1 MKTMKNHFNSINY
14 LIYILILILIAA
26 CPSKGWSINPETNQ
40 VKTAKA
46 PIEDI
51 GKSERDSRAFDFR
64 LLNLIPFKPSG
75 WSGKIVV
82 SNTKGTNI
90 DDKITS
96 EDDIY
101 IDWAVLNDSDVDIS
115 SKFYTAVYIDG
126 VYLTHWFHVDGLPAN
141 YYANVIDY
149 YIGSL
154 SAGVHTIKIDAD
166 YTGVVGENNET
177 DNQYIKTIT
186 VSGLPKKSNLT
197 PYRPS
202 SWTDKIVVSASMGSN
217 IDDKIT
223 SDNDIYVDWAVINNG
238 DINMSSQFYT
248 ALYIDGDFFTNFSTD
263 KYLQL
268 NGYAYVE
275 DYKIGRLSSGIHT
288 IKIINDYTKKID
300 ETDETDN
307 FYIKNIK
314 IFPPLKKVE
323 IDSVYPSVGKMG
335 GDLKAAIKG
344 SGFDENTRVSM
355 SVDYG
360 NSALIIGSIDTSGD
374 AQSVTVVGSTAYI
387 ADGGGSGLQVVD
399 ISNPAMP
406 KIIGSID
413 TSGDAQSVTVVGST
427 AYIADGGVSGLQV
440 VDISNPAMPKII
452 GSIDTPGQA
461 KSVTIAG
468 SMAYIAD
475 GVSGLQVVDISNP
488 AMPKIIGSIDTP
500 GYARSVTIAGS
511 TAYIADGGS
520 GLQVVDIYNPENP
533 QIIASL
539 DTPGDARSVTIA
551 GSTAYIADGD
561 SGLQM
566 VDISNPKSP
575 QIIGLIDTP
584 GNAYDVTIAGSTAY
598 IADGGSGLQMV
609 DISNP
614 KSPQIIGLIDTP
626 GNAYDVT
633 IAGSTAYIADGV
645 SGLQVVNI
653 SNPENL
659 QIIGCIDT
667 PGYVEDVTIT
677 GSTAYIADG
686 VSGLQVV
693 DISNPDNP
701 QIIGSIDTP
710 GYAQS
715 VTVVGSTAYIAD
727 GDSGLQVVDISNP
740 DNPQIIASLDT
751 PGDARSVTIA
761 GSTAYIADGDSGL
774 QVVDI
779 SNPENP
785 QIIGLIDT
793 PGDAY
798 DVTVAGSTAY
808 IAAAYS
814 GLQMVD
820 ISNPENPQIIGSIHT
835 HGNAQSVDIVGS
847 IAYIANSNGFSFLD
861 YLSDFY
867 DFFSCYDSGLQ
878 VVDISNPENPQII
891 GFIDTPGSAKSVTI
905 AGSTAYIADSSSGLQ
920 MVDISD
926 PKNPIIIGSVDTSGS
941 AQSIT
946 VIDNKAYIA
955 DGDGGLIIVPVPI
968 EVNPTLIDSNTL
980 EAALPPPQIEGNY
993 NLRVFN
999 NTCESSELR
1008 GAVSFFKDEDYEQ
1021 KSEMK
1026 AVIVL
1031 GGKYAGSAIWEET
1044 RFCANFA
1051 YNTLLSQGYTHEN
1064 IYYLSDE
1071 DVDVDKDGFNDVDA
1085 SAASDNFSYA
1095 LNEWSLDA
1103 SGLFI
1108 YMVDHGGN
1116 GTFFLNK
1123 TERYFKAADLDTWLD
1138 NLQQS
1143 MAGRV
1148 VVVYDACYSG
1158 SFIPILTP
1166 PPGKERIVLTS
1177 ASADES
1183 AWFNNQG
1190 TLSFSYQFWASAYS
1204 KGKLYDAYLDAK
1216 YLVEK
1221 EQTPMLDADGN
1232 GVGPDTADQR
1242 AVSRVEIGRGRSAA
1256 SLPPEIL
1263 EVSQDETLSGST
1275 SAQIWAE
1282 IDVDALSSIS
1292 RVFAVVKSPE
1302 VDLLPTDQAV
1312 ADLPEIELADI
1323 NAGSTADDTNTAD
1336 GIFEGSYND
1345 FKFKGVYTLY
1355 VYAVDKQGIYS
1366 VPGIIKIN
1374 KTEGLNPNPAAP
1386 AIKILTDSS
1395 PSCSIASGG
1404 YVRVFGSDGINT
1416 LNVESGAK
1424 VECVNF
1430 PGQNQIIINEASSN
1444 FTVKRSGAVVTLQSA
1459 TAGTMVKVPATT
1471 TNQTINFTSDSR
1483 SFKLVIINSGSAA
1496 NVMLGGLEVGL
1507 SEVQI

>member
-1 MKTMKNHFNSINY
+1 MKTIKNHFNSINY

-26 CPSKGWSINPETNQ
+26 CPSKGWSINPEIETNQ

-51 GKSERDSRAFDFR
+51 GKSERDSRASKP
-64 LLNLIPFKPSG
+64 NLKPYQPSG
-75 WSGKIVV
+75 WSDKIVL
-82 SNTKGTNI
+82 SNSTGTNT

-96 EDDIY
+96 EDLIF
-101 IDWAVLNDSDVDIS
+101 IDWAVWNDSDVNIS
-115 SKFYTAVYIDG
+115 SKFYISVYIDDI
-126 VYLTHWFHVDGLPAN
+126 YLKRWLDSDGLQAG
-141 YYANVIDY
+141 YYANIKDY
-149 YIGSL
+149 NIGHL
-154 SAGVHTIKIDAD
+154 SAGVHTIKIAAD
-166 YTGVVGENNET
+166 YTGVVDETNEI
-177 DNQYIKTIT
+177 DNEYVKTIN
-186 VSGLPKKSNLT
+186 VL
-197 PYRPS
+197 
-202 SWTDKIVVSASMGSN
+202 V
-217 IDDKIT
+217 
-223 SDNDIYVDWAVINNG
+223 
-238 DINMSSQFYT
+238 
-248 ALYIDGDFFTNFSTD
+248 
-263 KYLQL
+263 
-268 NGYAYVE
+268 
-275 DYKIGRLSSGIHT
+275 
-288 IKIINDYTKKID
+288 
-300 ETDETDN
+300 
-307 FYIKNIK
+307 
-314 IFPPLKKVE
+314 PLKIE
-323 IDSVYPSVGKMG
+323 SLYPSIGKMG

-344 SGFDENTRVSM
+344 SGFDENTRISM
-355 SVDYG
+355 AVDSG
-360 NSALIIGSIDTSGD
+360 NRASIIGSVDTPGI
-374 AQSVTVVGSTAYI
+374 AESVTLVGSTAYI
-387 ADGGGSGLQVVD
+387 ADGS
-399 ISNPAMP
+399 
-406 KIIGSID
+406 
-413 TSGDAQSVTVVGST
+413 
-427 AYIADGGVSGLQV
+427 
-440 VDISNPAMPKII
+440 
-452 GSIDTPGQA
+452 
-461 KSVTIAG
+461 
-468 SMAYIAD
+468 
-475 GVSGLQVVDISNP
+475 
-488 AMPKIIGSIDTP
+488 
-500 GYARSVTIAGS
+500 
-511 TAYIADGGS
+511 
-520 GLQVVDIYNPENP
+520 
-533 QIIASL
+533 
-539 DTPGDARSVTIA
+539 
-551 GSTAYIADGD
+551 
-561 SGLQM
+561 
-566 VDISNPKSP
+566 
-575 QIIGLIDTP
+575 
-584 GNAYDVTIAGSTAY
+584 
-598 IADGGSGLQMV
+598 
-609 DISNP
+609 
-614 KSPQIIGLIDTP
+614 
-626 GNAYDVT
+626 
-633 IAGSTAYIADGV
+633 
-645 SGLQVVNI
+645 
-653 SNPENL
+653 
-659 QIIGCIDT
+659 
-667 PGYVEDVTIT
+667 
-677 GSTAYIADG
+677 
-686 VSGLQVV
+686 
-693 DISNPDNP
+693 
-701 QIIGSIDTP
+701 
-710 GYAQS
+710 
-715 VTVVGSTAYIAD
+715 
-727 GDSGLQVVDISNP
+727 
-740 DNPQIIASLDT
+740 
-751 PGDARSVTIA
+751 
-761 GSTAYIADGDSGL
+761 
-774 QVVDI
+774 
-779 SNPENP
+779 
-785 QIIGLIDT
+785 
-793 PGDAY
+793 
-798 DVTVAGSTAY
+798 
-808 IAAAYS
+808 S

-820 ISNPENPQIIGSIHT
+820 ISNPENPQIIGSIDT
-835 HGNAQSVDIVGS
+835 PGSAQSVAIAGGS
-847 IAYIANSNGFSFLD
+847 TAYIADGSSGLQVVDISNPAIPKIIGSVDTPGSAYGVTIAGSKAYIADGSSGLQVVDISNPAIPKIIGLVDTPGDAKSVTVVGSTAYIADSDNIFLGYGSGLLVVDISNPENPQIIASINTEGSAQSITAAGGFAYIADWNSGLQVLD
-861 YLSDFY
+861 ISNPVMPKIIGSVDTPGYAQSVTVVGNKAYIADFY
-867 DFFSCYDSGLQ
+867 SGLQVVDISNPENPQIIGSIDTPGGVCGATAAGSTAYIADGSTGLQVVDISNLAMPKIIGSVDTPGYAQSVTIIDNNAYIADGGSGLQVVDISNPENPQIIGSIDTPVSALDLTAAGSTLYIADASSGLQVVNISNPAMPKIIGSVDTPGSAWGVTIAGSTAYIADGSSGLQ

-891 GFIDTPGSAKSVTI
+891 GFIDTPGSAQSVTI
-905 AGSTAYIADSSSGLQ
+905 AGSTAYIADFYSGLQ
-920 MVDISD
+920 VVDIS
-926 PKNPIIIGSVDTSGS
+926 NPENPQIIGFIDTPGSAESVTIAGSTAYIADFYSGLQVVDISNPENPQIIGFIDTPGSAQSVTIAGSTAYIADGGSGVQVVDISNPENPQIIGSVDTPGYAKSV
-941 AQSIT
+941 I
-946 VIDNKAYIA
+946 VIDNNAYIA
-955 DGDGGLIIVPVPI
+955 DDGAGLVIVPLPV
-968 EVNPTLIDSNTL
+968 EVTPTLIDSNTI

-993 NLRVFN
+993 NIRVFN
-999 NTCESSELR
+999 NSGASSELR
-1008 GAVSFFKDEDYEQ
+1008 GAVSFFKDADYQQ

-1496 NVMLGGLEVGL
+1496 KVMLGGLEVGL
-1507 SEVQI
+1507 TEVQL